1 MSSQL
6 KVLAAA
12 PGEAVITVIGQA
24 EHYGDVLT
32 ISFPQFSSIASQKVL
47 QQTVEGN
54 DLLLT
59 IDADSLGDILEPGSP
74 YQIKIPELECVASV
88 IWPEIIARRGN
99 SRGVINTKTPPK
111 AAPIVE
117 EIKEEPPVI
126 QEEVSP
132 QIEPVIEEEAP
143 LIHDEP
149 KRSFGLSS
157 LLLIL
162 VCVFGF
168 LAIAGGA
175 FWYIKHQKPHQE
187 VKKEQVV
194 KKEEP
199 KKEQAKAPE
208 VAKNQQPATPAQ
220 PPKPEP
226 SFAESLQKMSVT
238 DVINK
243 AANTAMITKE
253 GERRL
258 EVKQYDDGVLLLENA
273 ASKGDMVAMLKLGM
287 LYDPV
292 DFKQGGAI
300 PSPDMREAARYFQKA
315 EQGGLKDAT
324 APREALKDWLTKQ
337 ADAGDEMARL
347 TLKDFWK

>member
-47 QQTVEGN
+47 QQAVEGN

-99 SRGVINTKTPPK
+99 SRGVINTKSPPK
-111 AAPIVE
+111 AVPIVE
-117 EIKEEPPVI
+117 EIKEELPVI

-149 KRSFGLSS
+149 KRSSS
-157 LLLIL
+157 VSLIASII
-162 VCVFGF
+162 
-168 LAIAGGA
+168 AIVVIAGAGGA

-199 KKEQAKAPE
+199 KKEQPKASE
-208 VAKNQQPATPAQ
+208 VAKNQPPATPAQ

-273 ASKGDMVAMLKLGM
+273 ASKGDTVAMLKLGM

>member
-47 QQTVEGN
+47 QQAVEGN

-99 SRGVINTKTPPK
+99 SRGVINTKSPPK

-126 QEEVSP
+126 QAAVPS

-149 KRSFGLSS
+149 KRSSS
-157 LLLIL
+157 VSLIASII
-162 VCVFGF
+162 
-168 LAIAGGA
+168 AIFVIAGAGGA
-175 FWYIKHQKPHQE
+175 FWYTKHKKPHQE

-199 KKEQAKAPE
+199 KKEQPKAPE
-208 VAKNQQPATPAQ
+208 VAKNQPPAAPAQ
-220 PPKPEP
+220 SPKPEP

-273 ASKGDMVAMLKLGM
+273 ASKGDTVAMLKLGM

-337 ADAGDEMARL
+337 EDSGDEMARL

>member
-12 PGEAVITVIGQA
+12 PGEAIIIVIGQA
-24 EHYGDVLT
+24 NHYGDVLT

-47 QQTVEGN
+47 QQAVEGN

-59 IDADSLGDILEPGSP
+59 IDADSLGDILESGSP

-111 AAPIVE
+111 AVPIIE
-117 EIKEEPPVI
+117 EIKEELPVI
-126 QEEVSP
+126 QAEVPP

-149 KRSFGLSS
+149 KRSSS
-157 LLLIL
+157 VPLIASI
-162 VCVFGF
+162 V
-168 LAIAGGA
+168 AIVVIAGAGGA
-175 FWYIKHQKPHQE
+175 FWYVKHQKPHQE
-187 VKKEQVV
+187 IKKEQLV

-199 KKEQAKAPE
+199 KKEQPKAPE
-208 VAKNQQPATPAQ
+208 VVKNQPPATPAQ

-243 AANTAMITKE
+243 AGNTAMITKE

-337 ADAGDEMARL
+337 ADSGDEMARL

>member
-47 QQTVEGN
+47 QQAVEGN

-59 IDADSLGDILEPGSP
+59 IDADSLGDILESGSP

-111 AAPIVE
+111 AVPIIE
-117 EIKEEPPVI
+117 EIKEELPVI
-126 QEEVSP
+126 QAEVPP

-149 KRSFGLSS
+149 KRSSS
-157 LLLIL
+157 VPLIASI
-162 VCVFGF
+162 V
-168 LAIAGGA
+168 AIVVIAGAGGA
-175 FWYIKHQKPHQE
+175 FWYVKHQKPHQE
-187 VKKEQVV
+187 IKKEQLV

-199 KKEQAKAPE
+199 KKEQPKAPE
-208 VAKNQQPATPAQ
+208 VVKNQPPATPAQ

-243 AANTAMITKE
+243 AGNTAMITKE

-337 ADAGDEMARL
+337 ADSGDEMARL

>member
-47 QQTVEGN
+47 QQAVEGN

-99 SRGVINTKTPPK
+99 SRGVINTKSPPK
-111 AAPIVE
+111 AVPIVE
-117 EIKEEPPVI
+117 EIKEELPVI

-149 KRSFGLSS
+149 KRSSS
-157 LLLIL
+157 VSLIASII
-162 VCVFGF
+162 
-168 LAIAGGA
+168 AIVVIAGAGGA

-199 KKEQAKAPE
+199 KKEQPKASE
-208 VAKNQQPATPAQ
+208 VAKNQPPATPAQ
-220 PPKPEP
+220 SPKPEP
-226 SFAESLQKMSVT
+226 SFAESLQKMSIT

-273 ASKGDMVAMLKLGM
+273 ASKGDTVAMLKLGM

>member
-12 PGEAVITVIGQA
+12 PGEAIIIVIGQA
-24 EHYGDVLT
+24 NHYGDVLT

-47 QQTVEGN
+47 QQAVEGN

-59 IDADSLGDILEPGSP
+59 IDADSLGDILESGSP

-111 AAPIVE
+111 AVPIIE
-117 EIKEEPPVI
+117 EIKEELPVI
-126 QEEVSP
+126 QAEVPP

-149 KRSFGLSS
+149 KRSSS
-157 LLLIL
+157 VPLIASI
-162 VCVFGF
+162 V
-168 LAIAGGA
+168 AIVVIAGAGGA
-175 FWYIKHQKPHQE
+175 FWYVKHQKPHQE

>member
-47 QQTVEGN
+47 QQAVEGN

-99 SRGVINTKTPPK
+99 SRGVINTKTSPK

-126 QEEVSP
+126 QEEAPP

-149 KRSFGLSS
+149 KRSSS
-157 LLLIL
+157 VPFIAS
-162 VCVFGF
+162 VI
-168 LAIAGGA
+168 AIFVIAGAGGA
-175 FWYIKHQKPHQE
+175 FWYTKHKKPHQE
-187 VKKEQVV
+187 VKKEQIV
-194 KKEEP
+194 KKEES
-199 KKEQAKAPE
+199 KKEQPKAPE
-208 VAKNQQPATPAQ
+208 VAKNQPPATPAQ

-273 ASKGDMVAMLKLGM
+273 ASKGDTVAMLKLGM

-337 ADAGDEMARL
+337 AVSGDEMARL

>member
-47 QQTVEGN
+47 QQAVEGN

-88 IWPEIIARRGN
+88 IWPEIIARRGS
-99 SRGVINTKTPPK
+99 SRGVINTKSPPK
-111 AAPIVE
+111 AVPIVE

-126 QEEVSP
+126 QEEVPP

-149 KRSFGLSS
+149 KRSSS
-157 LLLIL
+157 VPLIASII
-162 VCVFGF
+162 
-168 LAIAGGA
+168 AIVVIAGAGGA
-175 FWYIKHQKPHQE
+175 FWYTKHKKPHQE

-199 KKEQAKAPE
+199 KKEQPKASE
-208 VAKNQQPATPAQ
+208 VAKNQPPATPAQ

-273 ASKGDMVAMLKLGM
+273 AFKGDTVAMLKLGM